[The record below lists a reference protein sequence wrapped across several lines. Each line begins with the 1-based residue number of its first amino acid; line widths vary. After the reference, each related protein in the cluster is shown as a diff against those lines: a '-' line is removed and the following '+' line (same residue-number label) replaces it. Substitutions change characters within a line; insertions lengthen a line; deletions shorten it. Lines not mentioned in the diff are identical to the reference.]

1 MVELFKIGFAYASG
15 KSVLADVSLRAGDG
29 EFVVLLGANG
39 AGKSTLLKIISGYL
53 KPSRGC
59 VLYGSEDISAMSA
72 GALAARRSVLE
83 QESALGFDYSVLE
96 TVMLGGFVRADSRRS
111 LSEAAFDALE
121 SVGLAGFGGRVYTKL
136 SGGEKR
142 RVQLARALCQ
152 LGNPRGKVLLL
163 DEPSAGL
170 DPAHAHAAMAAA
182 RRAADGGATVFAV
195 LHDPNLAAA
204 YADKIALIKG
214 GGLFAFGG
222 VSEVLDAEKLSS
234 VYEAPCEIVRGG
246 SRSVVYFPPKK

>member
-1 MVELFKIGFAYASG
+1 MVETDKIGFAYASG
-15 KSVLADVSLRAGDG
+15 KSVLSDVSIRVGDG
-29 EFVVLLGANG
+29 EFAVLLGANG

-53 KPSRGC
+53 KPSCGR

-83 QESALGFDYSVLE
+83 QECALDFDYSVLE
-96 TVMLGGFVRADSRRS
+96 AVMLGGFVHSDSRRP
-111 LSEAAFDALE
+111 LSESALEALE
-121 SVGLAGFGGRVYTKL
+121 SVGLAGFGGRVYTRL

-182 RRAADGGATVFAV
+182 RRAADGGATVVAV

-204 YADKIALIKG
+204 YADKIALLKG
-214 GGLFAFGG
+214 GRLSAFGG
-222 VSEVLDAEKLSS
+222 VSETLDDGKLSA
-234 VYEAPCEIVRGG
+234 VYGAPCEIVRGG
-246 SRSVVYFPPKK
+246 GRSVVYFPPKK